1 MPDWR
6 GFVRER
12 LSLPEL
18 EGGGEDRIR
27 EELIDY
33 LEQVYEQAISHGISA
48 SEAEAWVVKQIGDL
62 EQVSRD
68 VVRSG
73 RFKTRSAMAIQQD
86 ALVASLHVQGGIWSW
101 LSDAVTDFRHAFRA
115 IRRSPGFHLIVV
127 LTFALGIG
135 GSTAIFSVLNT
146 VLFEPLPFPEPSRL
160 VTIWTPQVGHE
171 GVPLSAPDYH
181 DYRRASTVF
190 SAWGVYSE
198 GWFNLTDGGPPE
210 RLEGIHCTAGL
221 MRALG
226 VAPAHG
232 RLFSEAEE
240 TDHGARLVLLS
251 DRLWKRR
258 FGGDP
263 SAVGMTVNL
272 NSEPHTVLGIMPPE
286 FRFPGWLSLQNAD
299 VYPLFSVPR
308 DPTTRGS
315 QYLFAVGRL
324 KAGQTVDT
332 ADQELNTIAS
342 RLAEEYPND
351 NHRRIASV
359 IPLREI
365 VIGDSARPLFFLMG
379 AVIFVLLI
387 ACSNVSGLLLAKT
400 AARQGE
406 LAIRGALGA
415 GRSRLIRQLL
425 VEGSALSLVGGAAG
439 LLLAFLGIS
448 ALRSLVPT
456 ALPRASEVHVDG
468 AVLLF
473 TLGLSLFIG
482 IVVGL
487 LPALSSSNVD
497 LNQAIRECT
506 RSLDSGGGKN
516 RFLKALVVVQFA
528 LALVLVNGEALM
540 LKSLWNATGRCE
552 LSEPERVLI
561 SGLSLD
567 GPAYSAVPPDASILD
582 EPAAR
587 SRLMD
592 QLFERLSALPGVE
605 SVGAS
610 TRLPYS
616 DGWTAGVLVEGEDF
630 DPETQRPM
638 TWIVCARGDYFDA
651 MGIQLIR
658 GRTLSPGD
666 DAVGAVNIVV
676 NRTFAEHYW
685 PGENPLG
692 KRVRGNSDPSWF
704 EATVVGVVDDVRQS
718 GLEGA
723 VSREL
728 YLPFFPSFMP
738 HRWLVIR
745 TAGDPAALT
754 PAVRREISALDA
766 DLPLSSVFT
775 GLRMYESSAGG
786 RRFNTL
792 LLGLFAAVAVLL
804 ITAGEYGVL
813 AYDVV
818 RRRHEIGVRTALG
831 ADHRRIVLLILS
843 RGFKLSLLGVALGF
857 AGAAASAQIL
867 GSLLY
872 QIAPLHPGSLAL
884 ASVVLILVGLFAS
897 VLPAVKA
904 ASIDP
909 VRALQS
915 E

>member
-6 GFVRER
+6 RFVKER

-18 EGGGEDRIR
+18 EGGGEERIR
-27 EELIDY
+27 EELVDY
-33 LEQVYEQAISHGISA
+33 LEQVYEQEIAHGKSA
-48 SEAEAWVVKQIGDL
+48 TEAEARAIEKLGDL
-62 EQVSRD
+62 EP
-68 VVRSG
+68 VVQNIVGSG
-73 RFKTRSAMAIQQD
+73 RFRVRSAIATRQD
-86 ALVASLHVQGGIWSW
+86 ELVASLHGRGEIWSW
-101 LSDAVTDFRHAFRA
+101 LADALTDFRHAIRA

-146 VLFEPLPFPEPSRL
+146 VLFEPLPFPEASRL
-160 VTIWTPQVGHE
+160 VTIWTPQVGSE

-181 DYRRASTVF
+181 DYRRASSAF
-190 SAWGVYSE
+190 SAWGAYSE
-198 GWFNLTDGGPPE
+198 GWFNLTDGGRPE
-210 RLEGIHCTAGL
+210 RLEGVQCTAGL
-221 MRALG
+221 MLALG

-240 TDHGARLVLLS
+240 DDPGSRLVLLG
-251 DRLWKRR
+251 DGLWKRR
-258 FGGDP
+258 FGSDP
-263 SAVGMTVNL
+263 SMVGKTIIL
-272 NSEPHTVLGIMPPE
+272 NSEPFTVVGIMPPE
-286 FRFPGWLSLQNAD
+286 FRFPGWLSLRKAD
-299 VYPLFSVPR
+299 VYTLLSVPN
-308 DPTTRGS
+308 DPATRGS
-315 QYLFAVGRL
+315 QYLFAIGRL
-324 KAGQTVDT
+324 GEGQTLDT

-351 NHRRIASV
+351 NHRRVASV

-365 VIGDSARPLFFLMG
+365 VIGDSARPLLFLMG

-415 GRSRLIRQLL
+415 GRGRLTRQLL
-425 VEGSALSLVGGAAG
+425 VEGCALSLVGGTSG
-439 LLLAFLGIS
+439 LLLAWWGIGG
-448 ALRSLVPT
+448 LRGLVPD
-456 ALPRASEVHVDG
+456 ALPRASDIHLDG
-468 AVLLF
+468 TVLLF
-473 TLGLSLFIG
+473 TLGLSVIVG

-487 LPALSSSNVD
+487 LPVLSTSRID
-497 LNQAIRECT
+497 LNRAIRECE
-506 RSLDSGGGKN
+506 RSLDSGGGRN
-516 RFLKALVVVQFA
+516 RFLKALVVAQFA

-552 LSEPERVLI
+552 LREPDDVLI
-561 SGLSLD
+561 AGLSLD
-567 GPAYSAVPPDASILD
+567 GPAYSALPPDASIIE

-587 SRLMD
+587 SHFMD
-592 QLFERLSALPGVE
+592 ELFERVSALPGVK

-616 DGWTAGVLVEGEDF
+616 YGWTGGVLVEGEEF

-638 TWIVCARGDYFDA
+638 TWFVCAGGDYFDA
-651 MGIQLIR
+651 MGIQLVR
-658 GRTLSPGD
+658 GRSLRAGD
-666 DAVGAVNIVV
+666 DAEGAVNVVV
-676 NRTFAEHYW
+676 NRTFAEHFW

-692 KRVRGNSDPSWF
+692 KRVKGNSEPSWF

-723 VSREL
+723 VSQEM

-738 HRWLVIR
+738 DRWLVIR
-745 TAGDPAALT
+745 TGGDPAALT
-754 PAVRREISALDA
+754 PAVRREIAALDSG
-766 DLPLSSVFT
+766 LPLSSVFT
-775 GLRMYESSAGG
+775 GVEMYENSAGG
-786 RRFNTL
+786 RRFNTV

-804 ITAGEYGVL
+804 IAAGEYGVL

-831 ADHRRIVLLILS
+831 ADRRRIVLLVFS
-843 RGFKLSLLGVALGF
+843 RGLKLALIGIAIGL
-857 AGAAASAQIL
+857 AGAAATSRL
-867 GSLLY
+867 LESLLF
-872 QIAPLHPGSLAL
+872 QVAPLHPASLAL
-884 ASVVLILVGLFAS
+884 AAAFLVLIGILAS
-897 VLPAVKA
+897 VLPALRA